1 MKVVVTN
8 GYVTVGCALY
18 AVGAEIDLPDGVAKS
33 LLMEGVVSRPEM
45 ILQDAEP
52 ADLDTENEE
61 RDEEDSDTENEE
73 RDEEDSDTE
82 ESDLDPVELPVVDP
96 AAVAK
101 RSRGRKK

>member
-8 GYVTVGCALY
+8 GYVTVGCALH
-18 AVGAEIDLPDGVAKS
+18 AVGAEIDLPDSVAKS

-61 RDEEDSDTENEE
+61 RDEEDSDTE
-73 RDEEDSDTE
+73 
-82 ESDLDPVELPVVDP
+82 ESDLDPVELPAVDP

-101 RSRGRKK
+101 KSRGRKK

>member
-61 RDEEDSDTENEE
+61 E

-82 ESDLDPVELPVVDP
+82 ESDLDPVELPAVDP